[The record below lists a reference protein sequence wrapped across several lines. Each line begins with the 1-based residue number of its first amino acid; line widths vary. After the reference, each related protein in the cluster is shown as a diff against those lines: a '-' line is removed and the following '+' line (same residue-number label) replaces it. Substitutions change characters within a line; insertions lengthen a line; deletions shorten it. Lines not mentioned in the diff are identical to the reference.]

1 MLLEITDAINEFLD
15 WINTLTL
22 SSIVDTYWFL
32 FFIEMPRYYILEY
45 LVIGSLFFRYKSIR
59 RDKEL
64 ARFYLLRENPLVSI
78 LVPGKNEGK
87 HIYKLVKTL
96 KEQTYQNYEL
106 IVVDDGSDDDTKL
119 ICDDLVK
126 AGYLEHYLRLETR
139 GGKAAAS
146 NYGANMARG
155 KYIICLDADSSLD
168 RDAIE
173 KILIPFYM
181 DSKVKAVG
189 GCVKVRN
196 NKDTICTSLQAIEYL
211 KRIQVGRIVTSE
223 LGIYH
228 IISGAFGAFDRKVMK
243 EVGFWDIG
251 PGLDGDITQKFRKAG
266 YKVKFAPD
274 AICMTNVPT
283 KWFKLYHQRIRWSR
297 SLIRFRLRK
306 HRDILLPNRNWNIL
320 NWLSNLENIMYDCVL
335 NFLWVFYIIKLL
347 ITFNTHII
355 EVMVLG
361 YFIRFCFS
369 QFAFLLI
376 MMVTERRKEEM
387 FLYRYMPLMSP
398 YTGYFL
404 RIARTTAHIQELFF
418 MRSYKD
424 AWNPTKTSRYAQLER
439 I

>member
-1 MLLEITDAINEFLD
+1 MILDLITPIDDFFD

-32 FFIEMPRYYILEY
+32 FFIELPRYYILEY
-45 LVIGSLFFRYKSIR
+45 MVIGSLLFRYKTIQK
-59 RDKEL
+59 DKDM
-64 ARFYLLRENPLVSI
+64 ARFNLFRENPLVSI

-87 HIYKLVKTL
+87 HIYKLVQTL

-126 AGYLEHYLRLETR
+126 AGYLKHYFRLETR

-146 NYGANMARG
+146 NYGANMAKG

-173 KILIPFYM
+173 KILVPFYM
-181 DSKVKAVG
+181 DNRVKAVG

-196 NKDTICTSLQAIEYL
+196 AKDTICTSLQAIEYL

-266 YKVKFAPD
+266 YKVKFASD

-297 SLIRFRLRK
+297 SLVRFRIRK

-320 NWLSNLENIMYDCVL
+320 NWLSNLESIMYDCVL

-347 ITFNTHII
+347 VTFNTHII

-376 MMVTERRKEEM
+376 MMVTERRKEEL

>member
-87 HIYKLVKTL
+87 HIYKMVMTL

-181 DSKVKAVG
+181 DNKVKAVG

-196 NKDTICTSLQAIEYL
+196 NKDSICTSLQAIEYL

-251 PGLDGDITQKFRKAG
+251 PGLDGDITQKIRKAG
-266 YKVKFAPD
+266 YKVKFAND

-297 SLIRFRLRK
+297 SLVRFRIRK
-306 HRDILLPNRNWNIL
+306 HKDILLPNRNWNIL
-320 NWLSNLENIMYDCVL
+320 NWLSNLESIMYDCVL

-424 AWNPTKTSRYAQLER
+424 TWNPTKTSRYAQLER

>member
-1 MLLEITDAINEFLD
+1 MLLELIEPINEFAD
-15 WINTLTL
+15 WLGTL
-22 SSIVDTYWFL
+22 SLGSIVNTYWFL

-45 LVIGSLFFRYKSIR
+45 LVIGMRVFRHKAVR
-59 RDKEL
+59 REKEL

-78 LVPGKNEGK
+78 LVPGKNEGR

-96 KEQTYQNYEL
+96 KEQTYRNYEL
-106 IVVDDGSDDDTKL
+106 IVVDDGSDDTTQL
-119 ICDDLVK
+119 ICNDLVK
-126 AGYLEHYLRLETR
+126 AGILQHYLRLETR

-173 KILIPFYM
+173 KILVPFYM
-181 DSKVKAVG
+181 DSQVKAVG

-196 NKDTICTSLQAIEYL
+196 SDETLCTSLQAVEYL

-228 IISGAFGAFDRKVMK
+228 IISGAFGAFDREVMK
-243 EVGFWDIG
+243 EVGYWDIG
-251 PGLDGDITQKFRKAG
+251 PGLDGDLTQKIRKAG
-266 YKVKFAPD
+266 YKVKFADD

-283 KWFKLYHQRIRWSR
+283 QWFKLYRQRIRWSR
-297 SLIRFRLRK
+297 SLVRFRIRK
-306 HRDILLPNRNWNIL
+306 HSDILLPNRNWNVL
-320 NWLSNLENIMYDCVL
+320 NWISNLESLLYDCVL
-335 NFLWVFYIIKLL
+335 NFLWVFYIIQLM
-347 ITFNTHII
+347 ITFNAHII
-355 EVMVLG
+355 EVLVLG
-361 YFIRFCFS
+361 YFIRLCFS

-376 MMVTERRKEEM
+376 MLVSERRKEEAH
-387 FLYRYMPLMSP
+387 LYRFMPLMSP

-424 AWNPTKTSRYAQLER
+424 AWNPKKISRYAQLEKM
-439 I
+439 